1 MVSVPSLSSVQVRLL
16 PSPSA
21 PQVPL
26 AATSAAN
33 AVAGRSDAIISTAST
48 KLKSRFLICSILSFA
63 VVFAY
68 VRLPCIPKLPTILC
82 ACHCTNFCFKK

>member
-1 MVSVPSLSSVQVRLL
+1 MVSSPLLSRVQVRLL

-26 AATSAAN
+26 ATTSAAS

-48 KLKSRFLICSILSFA
+48 KLNIRYIRFFILISSHFMIGTGKYKLCIPINYLRFLF
-63 VVFAY
+63 
-68 VRLPCIPKLPTILC
+68 
-82 ACHCTNFCFKK
+82 